1 MIPKSGN
8 KNVDTA
14 ITIAIII
21 GIIYALNLLLKV
33 FKGAGDV
40 VENPLGLGTSYGDTG
55 ATDPSQWEITDP
67 SKLNYPLRQYDAWA
81 NAIQGAL
88 YNSVNED
95 EETIKSI
102 MYQINS
108 DADLEAIIKAYGI
121 RSNFIGFSKMDLVT
135 ALREYTPELIDGFNY
150 HYAGWGMKM
159 RL

>member
-1 MIPKSGN
+1 MKN
-8 KNVDTA
+8 KNVDTV

-21 GIIYALNLLLKV
+21 AIVYALNLLIKL
-33 FKGAGDV
+33 FKGVGDV

-55 ATDPSQWEITDP
+55 ATDPSTWEVQNPETM
-67 SKLNYPLRQYDAWA
+67 NYPQWQYDSWA
-81 NAIQGAL
+81 NALQGAL
-88 YNSVNED
+88 YNSVNEN
-95 EETIKSI
+95 EQAIKDI

-108 DADLEAIIKAYGI
+108 DGDLQALIKAYGL